1 MSERE
6 VERVLRHFPGVRG
19 GRNRGGDPR
28 AGRRH
33 HHRPGAHAAVE
44 SPHSLRDRR
53 EHRRGHRGEQ
63 RRRRGVPP
71 GPDDEP
77 PDRPRPRGHDHD
89 RGAHGRVRR
98 RIRVAALAVSDLRA
112 PPRLLGGRPARP
124 AQTGTARQGPVRSAG
139 SAPPVL
145 GGLLRSGPGAA
156 GGLYGHRRHP
166 RGRGGQHDRE
176 GDQVPVKTGLG
187 RVAGTGAPRGAGAA
201 AVDMGPRLLV
211 SSMLRY
217 GVLLASLV
225 IVGGLVFL
233 LIQVGPR
240 AFVSMP
246 RTSISEST
254 DLTSI
259 RAVVRELLP
268 PEPEAVIEA
277 GILLLIVTPVLTVGA
292 TAIAFAMERD
302 WLYVAITTFV
312 FAMLLLGF
320 ALGRATSPG
329 GG

>member
-1 MSERE
+1 
-6 VERVLRHFPGVRG
+6 
-19 GRNRGGDPR
+19 
-28 AGRRH
+28 
-33 HHRPGAHAAVE
+33 
-44 SPHSLRDRR
+44 
-53 EHRRGHRGEQ
+53 
-63 RRRRGVPP
+63 
-71 GPDDEP
+71 
-77 PDRPRPRGHDHD
+77 
-89 RGAHGRVRR
+89 
-98 RIRVAALAVSDLRA
+98 
-112 PPRLLGGRPARP
+112 
-124 AQTGTARQGPVRSAG
+124 
-139 SAPPVL
+139 
-145 GGLLRSGPGAA
+145 
-156 GGLYGHRRHP
+156 
-166 RGRGGQHDRE
+166 
-176 GDQVPVKTGLG
+176 VKTGLG

-217 GVLLASLV
+217 G
-225 IVGGLVFL
+225 VFL

>member
-1 MSERE
+1 
-6 VERVLRHFPGVRG
+6 
-19 GRNRGGDPR
+19 
-28 AGRRH
+28 
-33 HHRPGAHAAVE
+33 
-44 SPHSLRDRR
+44 
-53 EHRRGHRGEQ
+53 
-63 RRRRGVPP
+63 
-71 GPDDEP
+71 
-77 PDRPRPRGHDHD
+77 
-89 RGAHGRVRR
+89 
-98 RIRVAALAVSDLRA
+98 
-112 PPRLLGGRPARP
+112 
-124 AQTGTARQGPVRSAG
+124 
-139 SAPPVL
+139 
-145 GGLLRSGPGAA
+145 
-156 GGLYGHRRHP
+156 
-166 RGRGGQHDRE
+166 
-176 GDQVPVKTGLG
+176 VKTGLG
-187 RVAGTGAPRGAGAA
+187 QVAGTGAPRGAGAT
-201 AVDMGPRLLV
+201 AVDMGPRMLV

-217 GVLLASLV
+217 GVLLASAV

-246 RTSISEST
+246 KTSISEST

-292 TAIAFAMERD
+292 TVIAFAMERD

>member
-1 MSERE
+1 M
-6 VERVLRHFPGVRG
+6 
-19 GRNRGGDPR
+19 
-28 AGRRH
+28 
-33 HHRPGAHAAVE
+33 
-44 SPHSLRDRR
+44 
-53 EHRRGHRGEQ
+53 
-63 RRRRGVPP
+63 
-71 GPDDEP
+71 
-77 PDRPRPRGHDHD
+77 
-89 RGAHGRVRR
+89 
-98 RIRVAALAVSDLRA
+98 
-112 PPRLLGGRPARP
+112 
-124 AQTGTARQGPVRSAG
+124 
-139 SAPPVL
+139 
-145 GGLLRSGPGAA
+145 
-156 GGLYGHRRHP
+156 
-166 RGRGGQHDRE
+166 
-176 GDQVPVKTGLG
+176 KTGLG
-187 RVAGTGAPRGAGAA
+187 QVARTGAPGA
-201 AVDMGPRLLV
+201 DMGPRVLV

-302 WLYVAITTFV
+302 WQYVAITTFV

-320 ALGRATSPG
+320 AIGRGSSHG

>member
-1 MSERE
+1 
-6 VERVLRHFPGVRG
+6 
-19 GRNRGGDPR
+19 
-28 AGRRH
+28 
-33 HHRPGAHAAVE
+33 
-44 SPHSLRDRR
+44 
-53 EHRRGHRGEQ
+53 
-63 RRRRGVPP
+63 
-71 GPDDEP
+71 
-77 PDRPRPRGHDHD
+77 
-89 RGAHGRVRR
+89 
-98 RIRVAALAVSDLRA
+98 
-112 PPRLLGGRPARP
+112 
-124 AQTGTARQGPVRSAG
+124 
-139 SAPPVL
+139 
-145 GGLLRSGPGAA
+145 
-156 GGLYGHRRHP
+156 
-166 RGRGGQHDRE
+166 
-176 GDQVPVKTGLG
+176 VKTGLG

-233 LIQVGPR
+233 LFQVGPR